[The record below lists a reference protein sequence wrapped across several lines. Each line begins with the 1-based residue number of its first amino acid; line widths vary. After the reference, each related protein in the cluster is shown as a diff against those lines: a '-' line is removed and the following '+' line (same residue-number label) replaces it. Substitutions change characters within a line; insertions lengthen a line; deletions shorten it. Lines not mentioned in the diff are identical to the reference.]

1 MLLWATKAQFSTGP
15 NWASL
20 SFFFLFVYFCLT
32 AAPGAQRRGAFVCLG
47 ERAARSLQ
55 EPPQLCVRSVDPVGG
70 KQPFPGDAVLPRAFS
85 FPGFTFGG
93 QG

>member
-32 AAPGAQRRGAFVCLG
+32 AAQRKLSRRFFFLKDFGPLMCIIDEKLFRGDCHV
-47 ERAARSLQ
+47 
-55 EPPQLCVRSVDPVGG
+55 
-70 KQPFPGDAVLPRAFS
+70 
-85 FPGFTFGG
+85 
-93 QG
+93 